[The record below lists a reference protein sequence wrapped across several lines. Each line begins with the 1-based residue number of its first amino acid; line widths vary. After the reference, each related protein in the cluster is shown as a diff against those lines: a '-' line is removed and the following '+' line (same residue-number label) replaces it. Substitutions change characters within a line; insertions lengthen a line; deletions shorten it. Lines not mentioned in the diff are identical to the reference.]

1 MLRAIQLMG
10 WPLDM
15 ICSVDIWFDENTPAE
30 LPPMVAFKDD
40 YDAKVL
46 ERFGVPVTRLCAT
59 KRERERE
66 RDCRTAACS
75 SLPSTPINTDGTSKV
90 FQTQTTHG
98 ANSLKTSLTGDIPSR
113 QKLTYCDIFYRT
125 ITTRRERERESG
137 YTAIRLSEDNGAT
150 VSSRE
155 KQYRIPKFVVSV
167 VQRRTQKSGV
177 YGFPIQT
184 VRGNWCTK
192 LKRSP
197 LHDAPERGAENK
209 YRSLHRHSGRRT
221 APHQEAHRQARQGAT
236 ACANRMG

>member
-125 ITTRRERERESG
+125 ITTRRERERERKRIYG
-137 YTAIRLSEDNGAT
+137 YPIVRGQWCNSFLKREAISDSQIRGVCGAT
-150 VSSRE
+150 ENSKERRVRIPDSDSSRQLVYQTQTLPSPRCPRTRGR
-155 KQYRIPKFVVSV
+155 KQISFTTS
-167 VQRRTQKSGV
+167 
-177 YGFPIQT
+177 
-184 VRGNWCTK
+184 
-192 LKRSP
+192 
-197 LHDAPERGAENK
+197 A
-209 YRSLHRHSGRRT
+209 
-221 APHQEAHRQARQGAT
+221 
-236 ACANRMG
+236 